1 MAWPSSLSPRS
12 IGNPD
17 VSFLSSLQT
26 LKELTDLL
34 KADQHLTQEQVIDS
48 IGWLRDE
55 NVPESDKADFLR
67 ALRQKGET
75 SDEMMAFVDA
85 FLDLATDPK
94 IDPEKLN
101 GPLLDISGTGGDQ
114 QELFNVSSTAMFILA
129 AAGVVV
135 VKHGNR
141 GATTRCGSADVLEAL
156 GTNIHLLPP
165 ELLRQCVYEV
175 GIGYIFA
182 QDYHPAFKAIA
193 PVRKMLAK
201 EGIPTVFNKLGPLL
215 NPARPHY
222 QLAGVFSTDLL
233 PHYGHVLQAL
243 GRKQA
248 WVVHGTAL
256 ETGGIDKVSVSGE
269 THILKVSPD
278 KIERE
283 TISPEMWGLTRS
295 PLSDLR
301 GAEREHNA
309 EIIRKIL
316 SGTLKGPKRD
326 FVAFNAA
333 AGFVVVGF
341 AKDLSEGLALANYQ
355 IDSGAAEAKLRKLE
369 EFSKQ
374 HPPKR

>member
-1 MAWPSSLSPRS
+1 MAWPSSLTPRPV
-12 IGNPD
+12 GNSD
-17 VSFLSSLQT
+17 ISFLASLPT

-34 KADQHLTQEQVIDS
+34 KADQNLTREQVVDS
-48 IGWLRDE
+48 IAWLREE
-55 NVPESDKADFLR
+55 NVPELDKADFLR
-67 ALRQKGET
+67 ALRRKGET
-75 SDEMMAFVDA
+75 SGEMMAFVDA
-85 FLDLATDPK
+85 FLELATDPE
-94 IDPEKLN
+94 IDPEKLD
-101 GPLLDISGTGGDQ
+101 GPLLDVSGTGGDQ

-156 GTNIHLLPP
+156 GANIHLLPP
-165 ELLRQCVYEV
+165 ELLRQCVYEI

-193 PVRKMLAK
+193 PVRKMLAM

-222 QLAGVFSTDLL
+222 QLAGVFSTELL

-243 GRKQA
+243 GRKKA
-248 WVVHGTAL
+248 WVVHGTAPG
-256 ETGGIDKVSVSGE
+256 TGGLDKVSVSGE
-269 THILKVSPD
+269 THILKITPD

-283 TISPEMWGLTRS
+283 TITPEMSGLSRS
-295 PLSDLR
+295 RLNDLR

-309 EIIRKIL
+309 EIIRMIL
-316 SGTLKGPKRD
+316 KGTLKGPKRD

-341 AKDLSEGLALANYQ
+341 AKDLSEGLAMANHH
-355 IDSGAAEAKLRKLE
+355 IDSGGAEAKLRKLE

-374 HPPKR
+374 HPPRR